1 MSFPF
6 PPGFNFP
13 PITLPPPSPVYW
25 HPPPPP
31 SNNDNSTIAGLAIA
45 FGVFFVV
52 ITCACKVCAKN
63 REDAEANGTQPAT
76 TVVVLAARPR
86 STPSS
91 VPVPPDPWY
100 DNYGEQQLRRPRSD
114 GGDVYG
120 EQQLRRPRS
129 DGGDVYGEQQL
140 RRARSD
146 GGDEERRRPQRVSPA
161 DLPSFPY
168 NRSVRHNVTGGD
180 GEEEASCSVCLG
192 AFQTGETVRLLPV
205 CLHLFHVE
213 CIDPW
218 LDMHSTCPICRS
230 GIDPTTDSRLL
241 HPPV

>member
-6 PPGFNFP
+6 PPGFNLP

-25 HPPPPP
+25 LPPPPP
-31 SNNDNSTIAGLAIA
+31 RNNNSTIAGLAIA
-45 FGVFFVV
+45 FGVFFLV
-52 ITCACKVCAKN
+52 ITCACKMCAKN

-100 DNYGEQQLRRPRSD
+100 DDYGEQQLRRPRSD
-114 GGDVYG
+114 DGDVYG

-129 DGGDVYGEQQL
+129 D
-140 RRARSD
+140 S
-146 GGDEERRRPQRVSPA
+146 GDEERRRPQRVSPA
-161 DLPSFPY
+161 ELPSFPY